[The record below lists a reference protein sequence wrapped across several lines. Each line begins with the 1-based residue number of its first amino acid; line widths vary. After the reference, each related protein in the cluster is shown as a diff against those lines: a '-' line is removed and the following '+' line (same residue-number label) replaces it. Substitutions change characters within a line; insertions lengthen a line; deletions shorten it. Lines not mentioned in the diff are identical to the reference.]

1 MFYQIIS
8 PQSQYVPQM
17 PSTWSKVKDSYEF
30 FSTLNSSCMV
40 FLVKRTTLPPKVVP
54 KIWNKI
60 ALVGS
65 QPTCKMLMYP
75 MQRRTY
81 LKFLLETNLGH
92 TFRPETL
99 HHTRTNKLP
108 FGKSTQRMYMLVKTL
123 SFENRFD
130 MSPRIGLEIHILTQ
144 TSNNSIYLNQLRS
157 LPVYRIALT
166 MRNVPAMVRLILST
180 KYLD

>member
-1 MFYQIIS
+1 MEQ
-8 PQSQYVPQM
+8 
-17 PSTWSKVKDSYEF
+17 
-30 FSTLNSSCMV
+30 NSSRWVSTHMQNV
-40 FLVKRTTLPPKVVP
+40 
-54 KIWNKI
+54 
-60 ALVGS
+60 
-65 QPTCKMLMYP
+65 MYP
-75 MQRRTY
+75 MQWRTY

-157 LPVYRIALT
+157 LPMYRIALT
-166 MRNVPAMVRLILST
+166 IRNVPAMVRLILST
-180 KYLD
+180 KYLDYCETYQNLSLMYGQSM